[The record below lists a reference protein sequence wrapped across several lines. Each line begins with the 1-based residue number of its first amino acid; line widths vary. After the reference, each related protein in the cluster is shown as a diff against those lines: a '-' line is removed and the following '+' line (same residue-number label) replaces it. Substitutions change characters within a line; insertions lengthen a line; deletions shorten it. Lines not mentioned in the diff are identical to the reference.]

1 MDIFHSELADKWRG
15 MLDAE
20 LQSLTV
26 EEAIEWYGLEILDH
40 DLPEETNG

>member
-1 MDIFHSELADKWRG
+1 MDIFHSEFADKWRK

-26 EEAIEWYGLEILDH
+26 DEAIEWYGLEILDH
-40 DLPEETNG
+40 DLPEEVK